1 MGKHV
6 GRGFDSLG
14 SPVNRRRSAA
24 AVLGRHCDWAHSTG
38 YGHSVVPTPSLRPHT
53 RGDHFGLDEA

>member
-1 MGKHV
+1 MGKHA
-6 GRGFDSLG
+6 GRGFNSLG
-14 SPVNRRRSAA
+14 LPVIA
-24 AVLGRHCDWAHSTG
+24 AVARLLCWGRHCDWAHSTG